1 MAIFLIADLTLGIQY
16 RCRNSARMYSTPEWF
31 RLWCKCDKIK
41 GTMFMLLRKNSR
53 MFALIWNW
61 RMFQS
66 TSDAQEALLAGVRV
80 QGSKV
85 TAAMYLL
92 SCG

>member
-1 MAIFLIADLTLGIQY
+1 
-16 RCRNSARMYSTPEWF
+16 
-31 RLWCKCDKIK
+31 
-41 GTMFMLLRKNSR
+41 MLLRKNSR
-53 MFALIWNW
+53 MLGLIQNW
-61 RMFQS
+61 SMFQS
-66 TSDAQEALLAGVRV
+66 TSDAQDALLVYVRV

>member
-1 MAIFLIADLTLGIQY
+1 
-16 RCRNSARMYSTPEWF
+16 
-31 RLWCKCDKIK
+31 
-41 GTMFMLLRKNSR
+41 MLLRKNSR
-53 MFALIWNW
+53 TFGLIWNW

-92 SCG
+92 SCGQPAQVFGVGLSLDPLNPEFFSPYELFNR